1 MEGNTLSYYVHE
13 SEMARMERINRRLFI
28 ALVVANIALACNNIK
43 KLFG

>member
-1 MEGNTLSYYVHE
+1 MEDNTLSFYVHE

-28 ALVVANIALACNNIK
+28 ALIIASIALACNNIK

>member
-1 MEGNTLSYYVHE
+1 MEENTLSFYVHE

-28 ALVVANIALACNNIK
+28 ALIVASVALFCNNIK

>member
-1 MEGNTLSYYVHE
+1 MKENALSYYVHE

-28 ALVVANIALACNNIK
+28 ALVVASIALACNNIK